1 MKVTDIERIVVD
13 VPFTARQQRI
23 TQRTVYNWS
32 ILELCRVTADT
43 GDVGWGE
50 TVIHYTHQR
59 VTDASVER
67 VLHTSPAEAMWDDSI
82 GAGLQMA
89 LFDLVG
95 KITGVAA
102 HQLLGTK
109 VRAATPIS
117 WWCSHAS
124 PEDWTAEAV
133 DAVAAGY
140 TSLKNKPRP
149 WWDIYAQVEAVS
161 AATPPY
167 FKLDLDPNGSL
178 QNAATAVPV
187 LTRLARYE
195 CVAMFETPI
204 PQKDIL
210 GNRQIRRAVP
220 RPLAMHFGNPPFV
233 TAIREEVCDGFVVN
247 GGASRVLK
255 HGTLAAEAVL
265 PFWLQLVGNGLTT
278 RWAAHLGAVL
288 SHATWPTISCIN
300 LYSEHLL
307 KTPVE
312 VIGPITMR
320 LWAASSAQDTDFV
333 VRLADVRPDGF
344 TMELSHGIVRAR
356 YRESFERPTL
366 IERDKPYE
374 YTIQLNPTANLFR
387 PGHRIRVE
395 VTSSDFPNFDRNHNT
410 GGDDYSEST
419 LQTARQTIFHDGAR
433 PSRIIL
439 PVVT

>member
-1 MKVTDIERIVVD
+1 MSEARMKVTDIERIVVD
-13 VPFTARQQRI
+13 VPFTERQQRI

-95 KITGVAA
+95 KITG
-102 HQLLGTK
+102 G
-109 VRAATPIS
+109 
-117 WWCSHAS
+117 CSHAS

-133 DAVAAGY
+133 AAVAAGY

-233 TAIREEVCDGFVVN
+233 TAMREEVCDGFVVN

-255 HGTLAAEAVL
+255 HGTLAAEAAL

-312 VIGPITMR
+312 VIGGYQAVPEGPGLGVEVDEAAVERYRVPDAELNSLAPGQLHAHPRPRIINTLVFPDGNRVHMGAMGPHAYDAASGPGWSEGMRVEPPWADDSSKEWVR
-320 LWAASSAQDTDFV
+320 LWKQVRDGGV
-333 VRLADVRPDGF
+333 VRMKG
-344 TMELSHGIVRAR
+344 
-356 YRESFERPTL
+356 
-366 IERDKPYE
+366 
-374 YTIQLNPTANLFR
+374 QN
-387 PGHRIRVE
+387 
-395 VTSSDFPNFDRNHNT
+395 
-410 GGDDYSEST
+410 
-419 LQTARQTIFHDGAR
+419 
-433 PSRIIL
+433 
-439 PVVT
+439 

>member
-13 VPFTARQQRI
+13 VPFTERQQRI

-233 TAIREEVCDGFVVN
+233 TAMREEVCDGFVVN

-312 VIGPITMR
+312 VIGGYQAVPEGPGLGVEVDEAAVKKYRVPDAELNSLAPGQLHAHSRPRIINTLIFPDGNRVHMGAMGPHAYDAASGPGWSEGMRVEPPWADDGSKEWGR
-320 LWAASSAQDTDFV
+320 LWGQVRDGGV
-333 VRLADVRPDGF
+333 VRVKGR
-344 TMELSHGIVRAR
+344 S
-356 YRESFERPTL
+356 
-366 IERDKPYE
+366 
-374 YTIQLNPTANLFR
+374 
-387 PGHRIRVE
+387 
-395 VTSSDFPNFDRNHNT
+395 
-410 GGDDYSEST
+410 
-419 LQTARQTIFHDGAR
+419 
-433 PSRIIL
+433 
-439 PVVT
+439 